1 MSTVCISL
9 CPTSLII
16 FNMVGDTLSDLEAE
30 EYEIESKVSSEGSED
45 TLKGKYKIWKEKRND
60 VHERSWIFNDEE
72 KIDSWNREEEKRWK
86 RDKIEKKKRNRKK
99 LKRIRSKGG
108 NN

>member
-30 EYEIESKVSSEGSED
+30 EYEIESKVSSEGSEN
-45 TLKGKYKIWKEKRND
+45 TLKAEYKI
-60 VHERSWIFNDEE
+60 
-72 KIDSWNREEEKRWK
+72 
-86 RDKIEKKKRNRKK
+86 
-99 LKRIRSKGG
+99 
-108 NN
+108 

>member
-1 MSTVCISL
+1 MECYKYIKDGCYPRALARLAESIQKLRETKDPIIVLYARTYMSTVCISL

-45 TLKGKYKIWKEKRND
+45 TLEA
-60 VHERSWIFNDEE
+60 E
-72 KIDSWNREEEKRWK
+72 
-86 RDKIEKKKRNRKK
+86 
-99 LKRIRSKGG
+99 
-108 NN
+108 